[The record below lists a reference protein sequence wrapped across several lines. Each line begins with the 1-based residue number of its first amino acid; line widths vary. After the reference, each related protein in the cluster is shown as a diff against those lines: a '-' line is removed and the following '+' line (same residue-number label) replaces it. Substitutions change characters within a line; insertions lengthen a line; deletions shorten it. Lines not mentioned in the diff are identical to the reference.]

1 VDFDLGGTTEI
12 VATHDKNEIVRLGI
26 EAERQR
32 VGEMLKSELSFDVGG
47 DHRHRGDPCQARL
60 Y

>member
-1 VDFDLGGTTEI
+1 MVTTEI